1 MAVDS
6 HKYFADSFTLPFV
19 RVIGAYEGGAPE
31 YLDTYSRL
39 FREDCLARLREAVA
53 SVAGRLATGASSD
66 RALARGSAGDASLPD
81 QKDIVDV
88 PMHAGVQGI
97 IPGTYRRTAGNSWNS
112 PQLFQQFPQQQIV
125 MRHGVR

>member
-66 RALARGSAGDASLPD
+66 RALARGISGDASLPD
-81 QKDIVDV
+81 
-88 PMHAGVQGI
+88 
-97 IPGTYRRTAGNSWNS
+97 
-112 PQLFQQFPQQQIV
+112 
-125 MRHGVR
+125 